1 MPLQLKCIIV
11 DDEPLARELLKSYVE
26 KTPTLILEE
35 VCESATEAYKAL
47 SEKKIDIIFL
57 DINMPMLNGIEFA
70 GLIPKRTR
78 IIYVTAYEQYA
89 VQGFRVNALDYL
101 LKPVSYQEFL
111 SSIGKAV
118 EWFSRQTPAAV
129 ESVSESDTITVK
141 SDYRLHRIRLQNIRY
156 IEVQK
161 DRLIFYRTYKDPLS
175 SIMSMKEIEELLPE
189 DSFMRVHRSFIVNMR
204 HVEIMEKGRIVFDK
218 TYIPISESKREEFSV
233 APQQLTT
240 II

>member
-161 DRLIFYRTYKDPLS
+161 DRLIFNRTDKDPLS

-218 TYIPISESKREEFSV
+218 TYIPISESKREEFLSR
-233 APQQLTT
+233 LNS
-240 II
+240 

>member
-141 SDYRLHRIRLQNIRY
+141 SDYRLHRIRLQDIRY

-218 TYIPISESKREEFSV
+218 TYIPISESKREEFLSR
-233 APQQLTT
+233 LNS
-240 II
+240 

>member
-141 SDYRLHRIRLQNIRY
+141 SDYRLHRIRLQNTRY

-161 DRLIFYRTYKDPLS
+161 DRLIFYRTDKDPLS

-218 TYIPISESKREEFSV
+218 TYIPISESKREEFLSR
-233 APQQLTT
+233 LNS
-240 II
+240 

>member
-141 SDYRLHRIRLQNIRY
+141 SDYRLLRIRLQNIRY

-161 DRLIFYRTYKDPLS
+161 DRLIFYRTDKDPLS

-218 TYIPISESKREEFSV
+218 TYIPISESKREEFLSR
-233 APQQLTT
+233 LNS
-240 II
+240 

>member
-1 MPLQLKCIIV
+1 M
-11 DDEPLARELLKSYVE
+11 
-26 KTPTLILEE
+26 
-35 VCESATEAYKAL
+35 CESATEAYKAL

-161 DRLIFYRTYKDPLS
+161 DRLIFYRTDKDPLS

-218 TYIPISESKREEFSV
+218 TYIPISESKREEFLSR
-233 APQQLTT
+233 LNS
-240 II
+240 

>member
-161 DRLIFYRTYKDPLS
+161 DRLIFYRTDKDPLS

-218 TYIPISESKREEFSV
+218 TYIPISESKREEFLSR
-233 APQQLTT
+233 LNS
-240 II
+240 

>member
-218 TYIPISESKREEFSV
+218 TYIPISESKREEFLSR
-233 APQQLTT
+233 LNS
-240 II
+240 

>member
-118 EWFSRQTPAAV
+118 EWFHA
-129 ESVSESDTITVK
+129 K
-141 SDYRLHRIRLQNIRY
+141 RLLRLNQCPNPT
-156 IEVQK
+156 QS
-161 DRLIFYRTYKDPLS
+161 P
-175 SIMSMKEIEELLPE
+175 
-189 DSFMRVHRSFIVNMR
+189 
-204 HVEIMEKGRIVFDK
+204 
-218 TYIPISESKREEFSV
+218 
-233 APQQLTT
+233 
-240 II
+240 

>member
-161 DRLIFYRTYKDPLS
+161 DRLIFYRTDEDPLS

-218 TYIPISESKREEFSV
+218 TYIPISESKREEFLSR
-233 APQQLTT
+233 LNS
-240 II
+240 

>member
-156 IEVQK
+156 IDVQK
-161 DRLIFYRTYKDPLS
+161 DRFIFYRTDKDPLS

-218 TYIPISESKREEFSV
+218 TYIPISESKREEFLSR
-233 APQQLTT
+233 LNS
-240 II
+240 

>member
-35 VCESATEAYKAL
+35 VCESATEAYQAL

-218 TYIPISESKREEFSV
+218 TYIPISESKREEFLSR
-233 APQQLTT
+233 LNS
-240 II
+240 